1 MAEVVSGGGRDP
13 TSHALARLVGR
24 VDLHVGVGI
33 QFLGKF
39 LAAEGAVEFYWLSM
53 ILLIVSCH
61 AVNWTPRWLPVL
73 KLSGFFVFLM
83 VVLAEFGFPPSC
95 QVAMSTLEHFNT
107 SMVGFQRSCLPPY
120 RCSSYHLKTVETQRR
135 VRALWPVLGRCAG
148 GSGGCRGC

>member
-1 MAEVVSGGGRDP
+1 MVAEVVSGGGRDP

-73 KLSGFFVFLM
+73 KLSGFFCVSYGCACRIRFSTFL
-83 VVLAEFGFPPSC
+83 
-95 QVAMSTLEHFNT
+95 
-107 SMVGFQRSCLPPY
+107 
-120 RCSSYHLKTVETQRR
+120 SSRNVHT
-135 VRALWPVLGRCAG
+135 
-148 GSGGCRGC
+148 

>member
-1 MAEVVSGGGRDP
+1 MVAEVVSGGGRDP

-53 ILLIVSCH
+53 ILLIMSCH

-73 KLSGFFVFLM
+73 KLSGFFLCFLW
-83 VVLAEFGFPPSC
+83 L
-95 QVAMSTLEHFNT
+95 
-107 SMVGFQRSCLPPY
+107 CLPNSVFHLPVKLQ
-120 RCSSYHLKTVETQRR
+120 CPHLNISILLWSASSG
-135 VRALWPVLGRCAG
+135 RACLRIAVPAIT
-148 GSGGCRGC
+148 